1 MLSEL
6 TITLMRLGLLVLLW
20 FFVFAIVG
28 VLRGVLYG
36 TRVGRLTSGGWSAGF
51 GKSIGMGYVRPDLA
65 EPGTKLKVRMFREFY
80 DAVVTEDSPFDPSN
94 ARIRVDG

>member
-28 VLRGVLYG
+28 VLRGDLYG
-36 TRVGRLTSGGWSAGF
+36 TRVGRRSSGTRS
-51 GKSIGMGYVRPDLA
+51 
-65 EPGTKLKVRMFREFY
+65 E
-80 DAVVTEDSPFDPSN
+80 
-94 ARIRVDG
+94 

>member
-28 VLRGVLYG
+28 VLRGDLYG
-36 TRVGRLTSGGWSAGF
+36 TRVGRRSSGRA
-51 GKSIGMGYVRPDLA
+51 KAAKPAKPAPV
-65 EPGTKLKVRMFREFY
+65 
-80 DAVVTEDSPFDPSN
+80 AVVAGPAAGGAVATAPAQAPLEAGVWAVAVA
-94 ARIRVDG
+94 ARARPGSR